1 MFYTTPSG
9 KRLVQESLEPMFYP
23 NYSTWGFYKVN
34 RWRKGFDKF
43 IRRCIESGLLD
54 HWKFKTWIEMEKK
67 QRGLRKPV
75 VYKDISPI
83 SPLTWDDT
91 QGAFYLVG
99 MGITVSITIFFKE
112 FFSEKLK
119 VHTYC
124 TACFHVWKINPEF
137 RQSNRETNEDLVS
150 FLLSLIFSR
159 SKVIVYPWKIYL
171 MSRR

>member
-1 MFYTTPSG
+1 MFQLRPVYEGVKVFIDYKSSITPQINMFYTTPSG

-67 QRGLRKPV
+67 QRGFRKPI

-83 SPLTWDDT
+83 NPLIWDDT

-99 MGITVSITIFFKE
+99 MGITVSITIFFKD
-112 FFSEKLK
+112 FFLK
-119 VHTYC
+119 
-124 TACFHVWKINPEF
+124 N
-137 RQSNRETNEDLVS
+137 
-150 FLLSLIFSR
+150 
-159 SKVIVYPWKIYL
+159 
-171 MSRR
+171 